1 MEETLAPI
9 QVEIKPGNP
18 PTTKVEDQ
26 YYLRL
31 SKSKGEHVEWF
42 MANNN
47 DDWAVV
53 FQDMSPF
60 QRDYFVAGKRASG
73 TIIVDDGPTE
83 YKYTICANGKKS
95 DSPIIK
101 IEP

>member
-9 QVEIKPGNP
+9 LVEIQPGNP

-26 YYLRL
+26 YNLHL
-31 SKSKGEHVEWF
+31 SKSKGQHVEWF
-42 MANNN
+42 SAN

-60 QRDYFVAGKRASG
+60 QRDYFVPGKRASG
-73 TIIVDDGPTE
+73 TIVVDAGPTE

-101 IEP
+101 IDP